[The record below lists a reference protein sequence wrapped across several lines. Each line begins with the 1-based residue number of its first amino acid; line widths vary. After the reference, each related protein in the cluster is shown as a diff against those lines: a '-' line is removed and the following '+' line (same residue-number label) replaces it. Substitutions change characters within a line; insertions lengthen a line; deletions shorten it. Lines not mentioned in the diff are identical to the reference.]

1 MLSPVFVAMTNHIN
15 QLTNGTLGDF
25 CIRCH
30 TPVGMA
36 MNEPINMS
44 SMDRHPTSRE
54 GVTCVVCH
62 RINQAWGKG
71 AGRQAL
77 VSGGINS
84 PIFGPVGN
92 QTLQHV
98 LSDPKKY
105 GRLKTDPNDDERGS
119 DVHARVVPFFQ
130 LTRPGFCGACHDV
143 FSPTGFR
150 LEDAFSEYKA
160 SPAARRHGHT
170 CQDCHMGTVPGLP
183 AGYDCAPA
191 AKLGNV
197 YTPDRKRT
205 NHMFVGPDYSIV
217 HPGIFPHNP
226 EAVKEEHP
234 GFVQKGQAHGLAT
247 MREWLEFDYRAGWGT
262 PEFERNLP
270 DGFEDYVPAAWAK
283 ASRRFRARDILKKQF
298 ELLDEATGFR
308 HHLLATGYRLGK
320 INVKSANRH
329 GIKFCVEVSNG
340 TTGHGVPTGFDADRL
355 VFLRV
360 TVRDN
365 NGKLVFLSG
374 DLDPNGDI
382 RDSHSLYVHNGKLP
396 IDRQLFSLQSRFL
409 TRNIRGGER
418 EQVLPVNISMDPLPF
433 IRPETRPFTVFG
445 RPIDSRKHKQGIEV
459 GGRRIAN
466 YQIKRSQLSGCGP
479 YHVTVHLVAGMV
491 PVNLVHKI
499 SPAGFD
505 YFMSAR
511 QVADAI
517 VEGHLTLH
525 ERSATIRVR

>member
-1 MLSPVFVAMTNHIN
+1 
-15 QLTNGTLGDF
+15 
-25 CIRCH
+25 
-30 TPVGMA
+30 

-62 RINQAWGKG
+62 RINQEWGKG

-77 VSGGINS
+77 VPGGINA

-92 QTLQHV
+92 HTLQRV
-98 LSDPKKY
+98 ISDPQKY
-105 GRLKTDPNDDERGS
+105 GRLKTDPNDEKRGS
-119 DVHARVVPFFQ
+119 DVHAQVIPFFQ

-143 FSPTGFR
+143 FGPNGFR

-160 SPAARRHGHT
+160 SPAARQHGHS
-170 CQDCHMGTVPGLP
+170 CQDCHMGMVPGSP
-183 AGYDCAPA
+183 SGYDCAPA
-191 AKLGNV
+191 AKIGNV
-197 YTPDRKRT
+197 HTPERKRT

-226 EAVKEEHP
+226 KAVKEEHP
-234 GFVQKGQAHGLAT
+234 GFQEKGQPQGLAT
-247 MREWLEFDYRAGWGT
+247 MREWLEFDHLAGWGT
-262 PEFERNLP
+262 PEFERDLP
-270 DGFEDYVPAAWAK
+270 DGFSDYVPDAWKK
-283 ASRRFRARDILKKQF
+283 ASRRFRARDILKEQF
-298 ELLDEATGFR
+298 ALLEEATGFR

-320 INVKSANRH
+320 IKVKSANRR
-329 GIKFCVEVSNG
+329 GIDFCVDVFNG

-365 NGKLVFLSG
+365 NGKLIFLSG

-382 RDSHSLYVHNGKLP
+382 RDRHSAYVHNGELP
-396 IDRQLFSLQSRFL
+396 LDRQLFSLQSRFL
-409 TRNIRGGER
+409 VRNLRGGER
-418 EQVLPVNISMDPLPF
+418 EQVLPINLSIDPLPYM
-433 IRPETRPFTVFG
+433 RPETRPFTVFG
-445 RPIDSRKHKQGIEV
+445 RPISARKHKQNIEV
-459 GGRRIAN
+459 TGRRTAK
-466 YQIKRSQLSGCGP
+466 YRIKRSQLSGCGT
-479 YHVTVHLVAGMV
+479 YHVTIHLVAGMV

-511 QVADAI
+511 QIADAI
-517 VEGHLTLH
+517 VAGHLTLH
-525 ERSATIRVR
+525 ERCATIHLR